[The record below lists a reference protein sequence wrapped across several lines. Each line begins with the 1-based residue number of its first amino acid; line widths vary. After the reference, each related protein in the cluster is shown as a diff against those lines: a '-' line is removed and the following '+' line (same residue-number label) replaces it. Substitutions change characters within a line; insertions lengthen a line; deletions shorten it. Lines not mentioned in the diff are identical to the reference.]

1 MKYCFLSSYPSFS
14 CIGGACE
21 DTCCSRW
28 CVVVDD
34 KAKAY
39 YESLPGE
46 LGDRARAALTVDDE
60 GETCLSF
67 DTGFCPLLTEE
78 GLCSLQKAYGEE
90 ALCAVCGRYPR
101 FRYEYGNLT
110 QEGASI
116 SCPEACRLIV
126 NTPTALALREDDAPP
141 SLNDLDAQRYLSFK
155 LGMETALAITSDEE
169 LSLKEKLVGLLM
181 FTEVLEL
188 TADSDYAADWCALW
202 KDSEKRRE
210 RIPAV
215 RSKGLSCLAKP
226 YYTKLRLLFGGME
239 YLREEDREA
248 VRSCREPALI
258 GDEEIGAR
266 LLGYYVFKYF
276 LQAAYDGKLLEK
288 AQLAVCSV
296 LIIGSLSQGTAD
308 KAELVKAA
316 SRFSRETE
324 HSEENLNRF
333 YRHCGKKLQRSLYR
347 LLT

>member
-1 MKYCFLSSYPSFS
+1 MKYSFLSSYPDFA
-14 CIGGACE
+14 CIGGSCE

-34 KAKAY
+34 KTKAF
-39 YESLPGE
+39 YEAMPGA
-46 LGDRARAALTVDDE
+46 LGDRVRAALTVDEE

-78 GLCSLQKAYGEE
+78 GLCSVQKAYGEE

-116 SCPEACRLIV
+116 SCPEMCRLIV
-126 NTPTALALREDDAPP
+126 KTPTTLSLREDDAPP
-141 SLNDLDAQRYLSFK
+141 SLNDLDARRYLSYK
-155 LGMETALAITSDEE
+155 LGMETALELTADPG
-169 LSLKEKLVGLLM
+169 LSLKEKLVGLLI
-181 FTEVLEL
+181 FARVLEQV
-188 TADSDYAADWCALW
+188 ADSEYAASWCARWSKPEL
-202 KDSEKRRE
+202 RRE
-210 RIPAV
+210 RIPAD
-215 RSKGLSCLAKP
+215 RRKELSSLAKP
-226 YYTKLRLLFGGME
+226 YYTKLRLLFGRME
-239 YLREEDREA
+239 FLRQEDRDA
-248 VRSCREPALI
+248 LRACREPALI
-258 GDEEIGAR
+258 GDETIGAR

-296 LIIGSLSQGTAD
+296 LIIGSLSKGTAD
-308 KAELVKAA
+308 PEKLVQTA

-324 HSEENLNRF
+324 HSEENLSRF
-333 YRHCGKKLQRSLYR
+333 YRHCGRALQRSLFR
-347 LLT
+347 LLS